1 MADWNWQSLAL
12 QGGGA
17 MISATGGWLVGIWR
31 WGRKSAKDEQ
41 AVKDDY
47 DGKIRALRDEMRVE
61 AKAADDRNELLV
73 DQFKETLDGLR
84 RQMDQNT
91 LDTEKYFLRKD
102 DFKEFREEYR
112 QNTRRIFEKLDSL
125 PR

>member
-1 MADWNWQSLAL
+1 
-12 QGGGA
+12 

-31 WGRKSAKDEQ
+31 WGRNSAKDEQ

-47 DGKIRALRDEMRVE
+47 DGKIRALRDEMRAE
-61 AKAADDRNELLV
+61 TKAADDRNELLV
-73 DQFKETLDGLR
+73 AQFKETLDGIR

-91 LDTEKYFLRKD
+91 LDTEKYFLRKE

>member
-1 MADWNWQSLAL
+1 
-12 QGGGA
+12 
-17 MISATGGWLVGIWR
+17 MISVTGGWLVGIWR
-31 WGRKSAKDEQ
+31 WGRNSAKEEQ

-47 DGKIRALRDEMRVE
+47 TGKIIAVREEVRTAMTAFAKDADNRNDALI
-61 AKAADDRNELLV
+61 

-91 LDTEKYFLRKD
+91 LDTEKFFLRKE